1 MKNLSMAV
9 VVREGRVLIQERFRR
24 SEGMVLEF
32 PGGSID
38 SGETPEVAAA
48 RELWEETGLE
58 QLAVKGAFQAENEF
72 GGKIHYI
79 VFEGNRS
86 TTPTEV
92 DSTRQQT
99 FFWFEPTQIPVDE
112 FHAADADFIEHQLE
126 QFL

>member
-38 SGETPEVAAA
+38 SGETPEIAAA

-72 GGKIHYI
+72 GGEIHYV

-112 FHAADADFIEHQLE
+112 FHAADADFIENQLE